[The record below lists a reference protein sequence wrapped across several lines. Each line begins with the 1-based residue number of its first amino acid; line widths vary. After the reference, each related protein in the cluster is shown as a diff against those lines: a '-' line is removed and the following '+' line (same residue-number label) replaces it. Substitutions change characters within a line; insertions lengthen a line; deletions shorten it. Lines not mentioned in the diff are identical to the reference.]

1 MGAPV
6 ALFAARGPAQRSAEP
21 APQEMKDCV
30 CPQDGG
36 APDLE
41 KRKRSMLHALVYT
54 RSIWL
59 QYSYRTALHAL

>member
-1 MGAPV
+1 
-6 ALFAARGPAQRSAEP
+6 
-21 APQEMKDCV
+21 MKDCV

-41 KRKRSMLHALVYT
+41 KRKKSMLHALVYTT

>member
-1 MGAPV
+1 
-6 ALFAARGPAQRSAEP
+6 
-21 APQEMKDCV
+21 MKDCV